1 MWSIPAMSSL
11 SKSASIDSHPCLRA
25 RGGRGRTATA
35 ATLRRGKE
43 GNRRFDLVRQ
53 YELMVFEATCP
64 RIFDQFLLDKAAGRS
79 TGLRCIYFN
88 LGSNSRPSLCK
99 KGCTKT
105 RSKAKAPWGQMWLPG
120 TIMVEKAETSSP
132 TRPTSCPKLSS
143 SDDRICI

>member
-1 MWSIPAMSSL
+1 MEYPGHVEPQQV
-11 SKSASIDSHPCLRA
+11 SIDRLTPVPA
-25 RGGRGRTATA
+25 GPWARGRTATA

-88 LGSNSRPSLCK
+88 LRSNSRPSLCK

-120 TIMVEKAETSSP
+120 TIMVEKAETSPDP
-132 TRPTSCPKLSS
+132 THILPKVILL
-143 SDDRICI
+143 R